1 MILQQLYKIT
11 WTQNHVPMDKST
23 KVSKD
28 TGSCLNVAQE
38 THEATFTFGLGGNR
52 PGDEALYNALS
63 AEGKL
68 DFDNE
73 NVKYAYKEI

>member
-1 MILQQLYKIT
+1 
-11 WTQNHVPMDKST
+11 MDKST

-28 TGSCLNVAQE
+28 KGSCLNVAQE

-73 NVKYAYKEI
+73 NVKYAYNFSTKHTILDNYFQYHV